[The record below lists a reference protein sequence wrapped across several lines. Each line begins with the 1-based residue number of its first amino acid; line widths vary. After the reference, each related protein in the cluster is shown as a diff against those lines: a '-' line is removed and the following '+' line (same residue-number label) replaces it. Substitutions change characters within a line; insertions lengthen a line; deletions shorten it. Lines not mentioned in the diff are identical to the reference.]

1 MAIDGYA
8 VANYN
13 SNDWQSTTFVAPG
26 APRAAWITVK
36 YDFNAD
42 KRR

>member
-13 SNDWQSTTFVAPG
+13 SNEWQSTTFV